1 MEDKKLTKKEKF
13 EILKEIVGNSDSDN
27 MDILVDFIDN
37 EIAILDKK
45 AEKSK
50 ERAAEKKTAGDE
62 LRARVK
68 AALTEEYQT
77 AEDIMNNM
85 TIEDGEEI
93 TKAKITAR
101 LTQLINNGE
110 AEKAD
115 AKRAGKNSKVK
126 VYRLIAE

>member
-115 AKRAGKNSKVK
+115 AKVEGKNSKVK

>member
-115 AKRAGKNSKVK
+115 AKIEGKNSKVK

>member
-68 AALTEEYQT
+68 AALTKEYQT

-115 AKRAGKNSKVK
+115 AKIEGKNSKVK